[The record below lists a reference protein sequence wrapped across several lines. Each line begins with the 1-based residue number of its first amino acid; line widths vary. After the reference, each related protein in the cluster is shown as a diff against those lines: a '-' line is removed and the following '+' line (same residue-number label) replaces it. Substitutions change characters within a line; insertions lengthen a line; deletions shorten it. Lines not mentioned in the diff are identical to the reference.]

1 MNNEMIMRKKQMLEA
16 LDYIDDDLIAGTLRK
31 IKPET
36 FANTSEQP
44 IMTWR
49 TPFKHWRQFAALAAC
64 ILLLS
69 MASPLVSYIAEV
81 IGGLEFGLGSQPES
95 TLIESD
101 ETGETENANF
111 NKIAHLSNGLV
122 LELSRD
128 GEYYIVDNG
137 RECIDPVIVI
147 PDTYNGLPISMIAE
161 GAFVGNETIKSLTIS
176 ENVIWID
183 QLVFSGCTA
192 LEFNEY
198 GNAKY
203 LGSADNP
210 YAFLISSAGED
221 IESVEIHE
229 STQAIAGRA
238 FLNNTRLT
246 SVKIPGSVIAI
257 SKLAF
262 GQCTALSEL
271 DLGEGIKYIG
281 EQPFIGCSALTEI
294 VLPASTVSLDNY
306 AFSGCS
312 SVTRLELNE
321 GLESIGSRSFQGLA
335 IESVVIP
342 DSVTDMGG
350 AFYECESLKKV
361 VIGKGVSAIG
371 TSTFGYCK
379 SLTDIEF
386 GESVKRIEWLAFDDC
401 PSLEKVTLPEGLE
414 YLDPK
419 AFARCDNL
427 RYNIYKGAR
436 YLGSTAND
444 YEYLVG
450 FESNDISSLEFHPDM
465 RRLMTKG
472 LSSLANLSEISI
484 KDGRYLYVEGNC
496 LIDRGS
502 GTLIAGMNKSLIP
515 SDGSVKAIG
524 DYAFYGCKEW
534 SVTYLP
540 EKIESIGE
548 YAFSECDGIR
558 EMTFPHSLVSVGYHA
573 FEYCD
578 NIISVAFPSSLQEIG
593 AGAFSYCS
601 KIAEVVIPDSV
612 TELGGAAFRGCFRL
626 KSVKVG
632 EGITEL
638 PGWVFQTCSR
648 LEKVVLPSGLK
659 VIGDRAFAAC
669 EALPSIALPEGL
681 IYINEKAFQRC
692 ESLTEIYLPDSLIG
706 VGYQAF
712 EDCSLTNVRVGEG
725 LLEFGEDVF
734 GKSASDVTVNFSGT
748 AEMWKKI
755 DNYNKINKSL
765 ESVTI
770 KCSDGELTVTMDY

>member
-1 MNNEMIMRKKQMLEA
+1 MKQNLNEKKRLLEA
-16 LDYIDDDLIAGTLRK
+16 LEYIDDAIISDTMSRVRTDALIGEKSTPAKKPIKWVSQIALIAACALLLGAVIPVLNFVLK
-31 IKPET
+31 
-36 FANTSEQP
+36 NTS
-44 IMTWR
+44 
-49 TPFKHWRQFAALAAC
+49 FGGFFG
-64 ILLLS
+64 
-69 MASPLVSYIAEV
+69 VSH
-81 IGGLEFGLGSQPES
+81 QPES
-95 TLIESD
+95 TGTESEITD
-101 ETGETENANF
+101 APEAATPRF
-111 NKIAHLSNGLV
+111 DQIAYLSNGLK
-122 LELSRD
+122 LELSHD
-128 GEYYIVDNG
+128 GEYYIVDSG

-262 GQCTALSEL
+262 GRCTALSEL

-321 GLESIGSRSFQGLA
+321 GLETIGSHSFQGLA

-361 VIGKGVSAIG
+361 VIGKGVSVIG
-371 TSTFGYCK
+371 TSTFGFCK

-472 LSSLANLSEISI
+472 LSELTSLNEISI
-484 KDGRYLYVEGNC
+484 KDGKYLYVDRNC
-496 LIDRGS
+496 LIDRDS
-502 GTLIAGMNKSLIP
+502 GTLIAGLNNSVIP
-515 SDGSVKAIG
+515 YDGSIKAIG
-524 DYAFYGCKEW
+524 DYAFYGCKGW
-534 SVTYLP
+534 SASYLP

-558 EMTFPHSLVSVGYHA
+558 EMTFPQSLVSIGDFA

-578 NIISVAFPSSLQEIG
+578 SISIVRLPSSLKKIG
-593 AGAFSYCS
+593 GAAFRSCS
-601 KIAEVVIPDSV
+601 HLKKVVIPDSV
-612 TELGGAAFRGCFRL
+612 TELGREAFRFCYRL
-626 KSVKVG
+626 DSVKIG

-638 PGWVFQTCSR
+638 PVWAFQSCIR
-648 LEKVVLPSGLK
+648 LKEVVLPSGLK
-659 VIGDRAFAAC
+659 VIGDRAFAVC
-669 EALPSIALPEGL
+669 DELSSITFPEGL
-681 IYINEKAFQRC
+681 LYINEKAFQGC

-734 GKSASDVTVNFSGT
+734 GKSASDVTVEYSGT

>member
-1 MNNEMIMRKKQMLEA
+1 MDIEMKLRKRQMLES
-16 LDYIDDDLIAGTLRK
+16 LDYIDDDLISSTLKK
-31 IKPET
+31 IKPD
-36 FANTSEQP
+36 FAAAEP
-44 IMTWR
+44 EKMTWR
-49 TPFKHWRQFAALAAC
+49 TPLKHWKRFVALAAC
-64 ILLLS
+64 LLLLS
-69 MASPLVSYIAEV
+69 VASPLVSYIAEV

-137 RECIDPVIVI
+137 RECTDPVIVI

-192 LEFNEY
+192 LEYNEY

-210 YAFLISSAGED
+210 YAFLISGVSED
-221 IESVEIHE
+221 IESVDIHE
-229 STQAIAGRA
+229 STRAIAGRA
-238 FLNNTRLT
+238 FLNNTKLT
-246 SVKIPGSVIAI
+246 AVKIPDSVIAI
-257 SKLAF
+257 AKAAF
-262 GQCTALSEL
+262 SCTALSKL

-281 EQPFIGCSALTEI
+281 EQAFLGCSALTEI

-321 GLESIGSRSFQGLA
+321 GLESIESRSFQGLA

-342 DSVTDMGG
+342 DSVTDMSG

-361 VIGKGVSAIG
+361 VIGKGVSVIG
-371 TSTFGYCK
+371 TSTFGFCK

-419 AFARCDNL
+419 AFSGCENL
-427 RYNIYKGAR
+427 QYNLYKGAR
-436 YLGSTAND
+436 YLGSAAND

-472 LSSLANLSEISI
+472 LSELTSLNEISI
-484 KDGRYLYVEGNC
+484 KDGKYLYVDRNC
-496 LIDRGS
+496 LIDRDS
-502 GTLIAGMNKSLIP
+502 GTLIAGLNNSVIP
-515 SDGSVKAIG
+515 YDGSIKAIG
-524 DYAFYGCKEW
+524 DYAFYGCKGW
-534 SVTYLP
+534 SASYLP

-558 EMTFPHSLVSVGYHA
+558 EMTFPQSLVSIGDFA

-578 NIISVAFPSSLQEIG
+578 SITGIQLPLSLESIG
-593 AGAFSYCS
+593 CAAFSYCTS
-601 KIAEVVIPDSV
+601 LAKIVIPDSV
-612 TELGGAAFRGCFRL
+612 TELGGEAFRGCFRL

-638 PGWVFQTCSR
+638 PGWVFQTCKH
-648 LEKVVLPSGLK
+648 LEEVVLPSGLK
-659 VIGDRAFAAC
+659 VIGDRAFAVC

-681 IYINEKAFQRC
+681 IYINEKAFQGC

-712 EDCSLTNVRVGEG
+712 EDCSLTNVRIGEG

-734 GKSASDVTVNFSGT
+734 GKSASDVTVEYSGT
-748 AEMWKKI
+748 VEMWKKI
-755 DNYNKINKSL
+755 DNYNKISKTY
-765 ESVTI
+765 EAVTVE
-770 KCSDGELTVTMDY
+770 CADGKLTVTMDY